1 MAGFRLSRRVVAES
15 SRWAVAGF
23 RLSRWAVAESSR
35 WAVAASE
42 LETLEVGDG
51 RDFGASRWVMAETS
65 ELRGGWLQSLRL
77 SRWVARRHRTLTR
90 SSYLVC
96 SRFFESF

>member
-1 MAGFRLSRRVVAES
+1 M
-15 SRWAVAGF
+15 AGF

-51 RDFGASRWVMAETS
+51 RDFGASRWVAS
-65 ELRGGWLQSLRL
+65 ELETFEVGG
-77 SRWVARRHRTLTR
+77 
-90 SSYLVC
+90 
-96 SRFFESF
+96 